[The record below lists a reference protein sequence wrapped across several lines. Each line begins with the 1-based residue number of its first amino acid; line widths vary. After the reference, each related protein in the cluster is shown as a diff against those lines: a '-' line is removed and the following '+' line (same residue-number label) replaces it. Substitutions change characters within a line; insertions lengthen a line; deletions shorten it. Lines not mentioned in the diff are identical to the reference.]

1 MVLSSRPQLCL
12 CLMWL
17 LEVPTCILYLGIC
30 LSCYLGRDVFS
41 PGSPNPPQPW
51 VVKCA
56 WVVLEG
62 FGQLWPGVHRPAF
75 SLLHSFIHS
84 LVIGNSEPLPRV
96 RHTDLEMPGGSRDSE
111 MKAPLLPSKES
122 HSETVSLHSPRETL
136 QELREHWGRR
146 SQPGAWGKDA
156 GHSVQQKCPENLH
169 CAGLHGIKQKW

>member
-12 CLMWL
+12 CLTWP

-30 LSCYLGRDVFS
+30 LSCYLGRDVSFS
-41 PGSPNPPQPW
+41 WITQSSPALGGKVCLGGSRRLRPTL
-51 VVKCA
+51 A
-56 WVVLEG
+56 
-62 FGQLWPGVHRPAF
+62 GVHRPAF

-146 SQPGAWGKDA
+146 S
-156 GHSVQQKCPENLH
+156 
-169 CAGLHGIKQKW
+169 